1 MTSTALASRRIKNFL
16 NLLREPNLEK
26 YPLCSPSYVIHAI
39 FSLLC
44 EACYEKPWLHLPTSG
59 TLLTYKLTLPVFSFL
74 KIFPFKS
81 EKYSLKERE
90 KYGLQNQTNTFAN
103 FRGATNLQ
111 YKHNQCIPLNI
122 FLLKAHRIKLN
133 MKLANVKFKCPSHGR
148 FWQLVTNNNPTDP
161 HKMNSRKWAFL
172 REFEETTSWL
182 SLICLG
188 GDPVRMLN
196 TQKLCRWNFQF
207 IL

>member
-1 MTSTALASRRIKNFL
+1 MTSTALASRRIKNFQRAISRKL
-16 NLLREPNLEK
+16 STMHSK
-26 YPLCSPSYVIHAI
+26 FSWSFVIHAI

-59 TLLTYKLTLPVFSFL
+59 TLLTYKLALPVFSFL
-74 KIFPFKS
+74 KIFTLYS
-81 EKYSLKERE
+81 EKYSLKGRE

-148 FWQLVTNNNPTDP
+148 F
-161 HKMNSRKWAFL
+161 
-172 REFEETTSWL
+172 
-182 SLICLG
+182 
-188 GDPVRMLN
+188 
-196 TQKLCRWNFQF
+196 
-207 IL
+207 